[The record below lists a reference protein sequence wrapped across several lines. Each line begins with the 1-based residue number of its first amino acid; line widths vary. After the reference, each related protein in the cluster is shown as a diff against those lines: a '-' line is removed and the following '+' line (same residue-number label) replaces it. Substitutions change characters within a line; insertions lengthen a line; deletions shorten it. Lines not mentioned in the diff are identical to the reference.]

1 MKGWLKLL
9 VLGAVPILAVTMV
22 ADQALAADKGSQ
34 LIFQSNSDHVNFMSV
49 TNSSDSEAV
58 TVLVRYYNESMEM
71 VVWYLRVLPAN
82 ANILVNPFDHM
93 IPGTGTEDNEAG
105 ENVMDAIMDSGKA
118 STHYVIAVTAVGA
131 NMDGLPAGTNQTEPS
146 GRRRGRGSQ
155 YGSNGERSFPRLS
168 C

>member
-34 LIFQSNSDHVNFMSV
+34 LIFQSNSDHVNFISV

-58 TVLVRYYNESMEM
+58 TVLVQYYNESMEM

-82 ANILVNPFDHM
+82 ANVLVNPYDHM
-93 IPGTGTEDNEAG
+93 IPGTATEDNEAG
-105 ENVMDAIMDSGKA
+105 ENVMDARCPA
-118 STHYVIAVTAVGA
+118 FV
-131 NMDGLPAGTNQTEPS
+131 DGLLVRFTLVLVVILLLS
-146 GRRRGRGSQ
+146 LGSKT
-155 YGSNGERSFPRLS
+155 SSR
-168 C
+168 